1 MVSFSGTIGH
11 GICGP
16 IYILITTLIVE
27 MNPSTSVATKKA
39 VLVRIPAAMYE
50 DLLNLSATAI
60 LLQRKSV
67 SVPSLV
73 VELLEEALQKRA
85 VR

>member
-1 MVSFSGTIGH
+1 
-11 GICGP
+11 
-16 IYILITTLIVE
+16 

>member
-1 MVSFSGTIGH
+1 MVRSSGTMGH
-11 GICGP
+11 GIYGP
-16 IYILITTLIVE
+16 FLLHQQPPFE
-27 MNPSTSVATKKA
+27 MSKSIATETKKA
-39 VLVRIPAAMYE
+39 VLVRVPVRMYE
-50 DLLNLSATAI
+50 DLLNLSAAAT

-73 VELLEEALQKRA
+73 VELLEDALRQRN

>member
-1 MVSFSGTIGH
+1 MA
-11 GICGP
+11 
-16 IYILITTLIVE
+16 E
-27 MNPSTSVATKKA
+27 MKLSTTKKA
-39 VLVRIPAAMYE
+39 VLVRIPVAMYE
-50 DLLNLSATAI
+50 DLLNLSARAI